1 MQRYPMTPE
10 GKVAL
15 EKELQQL
22 KTVDRPRIT
31 QAIAEAREHGDLKE
45 NAEYHAAREQQ
56 SFVEGRIKDIKLK
69 LSNAEIIDPK
79 KITTNKVV
87 FSAKVKLY
95 DFENDNEIIYSIV
108 GDDEADIKNSL
119 ISINSPI
126 ARSLIGKEKGDTV
139 LADTPSGQKEFEVL
153 EIMYE

>member
-1 MQRYPMTPE
+1 MDKEPITVS
-10 GKVAL
+10 GL
-15 EKELQQL
+15 EKIKEELIFL
-22 KTVDRPRIT
+22 KEKKRPEIVES
-31 QAIAEAREHGDLKE
+31 IAEARSHGDLKE

-69 LSNAEIIDPK
+69 LSNAEIVDPK

-95 DFENDNEIIYSIV
+95 DFEKDNEIIYSIV
-108 GDDEADIKNSL
+108 GDDEADIKSSL

-126 ARSLIGKEKGDTV
+126 ARSLIGKEEGDTV
-139 LADTPSGQKEFEVL
+139 FADTPSGQKEFEIL
-153 EIMYE
+153 KILYE

>member
-1 MQRYPMTPE
+1 MDIGYLFLCVR
-10 GKVAL
+10 L
-15 EKELQQL
+15 
-22 KTVDRPRIT
+22 
-31 QAIAEAREHGDLKE
+31 
-45 NAEYHAAREQQ
+45 REQQ